1 MSIPLR
7 VLVVEDSEDDILLL
21 LHELK
26 RGGYDPF
33 FKRVETAQSM
43 KTALSGEKWDV
54 IISDFIMPQFT
65 GLSAL
70 KILKKSGLDI
80 PFIIVSGKIG
90 EDVAV
95 EATKAGAHDYLIK
108 GNLSRLASAVAK
120 ELRECETRRQ
130 RRKAAAD
137 LKESEDRFR
146 ALAATATDAIVMI
159 DDKGKIS
166 YWNPAAGRIFCHE
179 EQEVI
184 GKDLHLLLA
193 PQKYHDQFK
202 EGFVDFV
209 RSGHGPAIGAT
220 IEFLALKKDG
230 SEFPVEV
237 SLSAVRVKNRW
248 HSVGIIRDISDRK
261 RSEEELRRHRD
272 HLEELVEER
281 TTELKK
287 TNEKLQLEIADRKIA
302 EGALWKAIAKVEEEK
317 AKSEAI
323 IASMGDGLV
332 IQDTSFKITYQN
344 QIHKDMMGDHLGEY
358 CYRAY
363 YNRQH
368 ICDDCPIVTSFKTGK
383 VCKGEGNVASA
394 RGVMDIDIIS
404 SPLKDAGGKIIGG
417 IEVVRDITDRKKM
430 EGELREHRDHL
441 DLMVKERTAE
451 LGKVNKELRAEIMRR
466 IQMEKDLIESQ
477 RFVHR
482 ITDATP
488 NILYLYDVV
497 EDCIVYINPMVEHI
511 LGYTPEEIKRMGS
524 SFYATVLHPDDA
536 EVFHSLQQRF
546 FDAGDGDIIES
557 EYRMKNSRGEW
568 RWFYSRDVIF
578 KKTSGDILRLV
589 LGVAQ
594 DITGRKE
601 AEEELKNS
609 RQQLRS
615 LLAHLQSVREDERA
629 RISREIH
636 DELGQV
642 LTALKIDLA
651 WVMKRLNKDQE
662 PLYEKTL
669 LMSQLIDMNIQTVK
683 RICAELRPG
692 LLDVLGLTAALE
704 WQAEEFQERTGI
716 NCEIVIDPDDISLER
731 DLSTAIFRIFQ
742 ETLTNVARHARA
754 KKVIASLKER
764 DRELILKVKDDGKG
778 ITEKQISSPK
788 SIGLIGMRERV
799 HYLGGKVKISGLRNR
814 GTTVIV
820 DIPLNNGGD
829 VCSSK

>member
-1 MSIPLR
+1 MSVPLR
-7 VLVVEDSEDDILLL
+7 VLVIEDSEDDILLL

-26 RGGYDPF
+26 HGGYDPF
-33 FKRVETAQSM
+33 FRRVETAESM
-43 KTALSGEKWDV
+43 KAALSDEKWDV
-54 IISDFIMPQFT
+54 IVSDFIMPQFS

-70 KILKKSGLDI
+70 KILQKSGLDM

-90 EDVAV
+90 EDTAV
-95 EATKAGAHDYLIK
+95 EAMKAGAHDYLIK
-108 GNLSRLASAVAK
+108 GNLSRLGPAVQR
-120 ELRECETRRQ
+120 ELSECETRQQ
-130 RRKAAAD
+130 RRKAEEA
-137 LKESEDRFR
+137 LKESEDKFR
-146 ALAATATDAIVMI
+146 ALAATATDAIVMM
-159 DDKGKIS
+159 DDNGRIS
-166 YWNPAAGRIFCHE
+166 YWNPAAGRIFGYE
-179 EQEVI
+179 EQEVA
-184 GKDLHLLLA
+184 GKELHSFLA
-193 PQKYHDQFK
+193 PQEYHKQHK
-202 EGFVDFV
+202 KGFDDFI
-209 RSGHGPAIGAT
+209 RSGQGPAVGAT
-220 IEFLALKKDG
+220 VEFQGLKRDG

-248 HSVGIIRDISDRK
+248 HSVGIIRDITDRK
-261 RSEEELRRHRD
+261 RSEEELKRHRD

-281 TTELKK
+281 TAELKR

-302 EGALWKAIAKVEEEK
+302 EEALWKAISKVEEEK

-344 QIHKDMMGDHLGEY
+344 QIHKDMMGNHVGEY

-363 YNRQH
+363 YNEQH

-383 VCKGEGNVASA
+383 ICKGERSVTTT
-394 RGVMDIDIIS
+394 RGVIDIEIIS
-404 SPLKDAGGKIIGG
+404 SPLKDASGKIIGG

-430 EGELREHRDHL
+430 EDELREHRDHL
-441 DLMVKERTAE
+441 DVMVKERTAE

-497 EDCIVYINPMVEHI
+497 EDCIVYANPMVEHI

-524 SFYATVLHPDDA
+524 SFYTTVLHPDDS
-536 EVFHSLQQRF
+536 EIFHSLKQRF
-546 FDAGDGDIIES
+546 SDAGDCNIVES

-578 KKTSGDILRLV
+578 KRTRDYLVRLV

-609 RQQLRS
+609 REQLRS

-642 LTALKIDLA
+642 LTALKIDLS
-651 WVMKRLNKDQE
+651 WVIKRLNKDQK
-662 PLYEKTL
+662 PLYEKTR
-669 LMSQLIDMNIQTVK
+669 LMSQLVDMNIQTVK

-716 NCEIVIDPDDISLER
+716 TCDIVIDPDNISLER

-742 ETLTNVARHARA
+742 ETLTNIARHARA
-754 KKVIASLKER
+754 KKVAASLKEK
-764 DRELILKVKDDGKG
+764 DGELILKVKDDGKG
-778 ITEKQISSPK
+778 ITEKQMSSPK
-788 SIGLIGMRERV
+788 SIGLIGMKERV
-799 HYLGGKVKISGLRNR
+799 HYLGGKVKITGIKNK

-829 VCSSK
+829 ANSSK